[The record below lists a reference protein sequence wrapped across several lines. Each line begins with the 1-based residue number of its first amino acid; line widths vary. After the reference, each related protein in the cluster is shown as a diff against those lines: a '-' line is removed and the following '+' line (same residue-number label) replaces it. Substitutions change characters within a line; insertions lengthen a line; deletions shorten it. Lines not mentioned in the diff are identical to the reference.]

1 MRRFGSTVVPFLLIT
16 AMSLSCSSTSTD
28 AGPATTVP
36 PDPPATSTHRED
48 EETSEE
54 EVVPTTLDCTDL
66 SACPEIGIGG
76 DPPATLPGGSPSP
89 LRGYADPS
97 VRYDPDSDRLWMAYS
112 WPSMHID
119 GTQRVSRIETH
130 LAESTNGGASWDLVQ
145 PLWVAEP
152 ATDPATGGSG
162 FTDHEVANLARQE
175 APDGVRWI
183 GARLDLFVPA
193 GGGLGVR
200 PPNSFRIVV
209 SAAASP
215 PELANAPSVTL
226 GAAATHPGWDVSLDL
241 TKLDDEVAGC
251 AMWNEPALLAE
262 PEVVY
267 LAVRCLRFE
276 PATRSPDWDTSELFV
291 FRAQTAGAVGDW
303 TWTYRGRLAGRAE
316 AVELGGDGLTQ
327 IDLAYARDGTLVAL
341 LTPDGW
347 DADSRDFV
355 HHGLRVVEVASLATP
370 SLARRADGSL
380 AVRAVIS
387 ADDGPLGSG
396 ASTYDPEL
404 AAGIIFVR
412 RSITEASLV
421 GSMHGTGVHP

>member
-1 MRRFGSTVVPFLLIT
+1 M
-16 AMSLSCSSTSTD
+16 
-28 AGPATTVP
+28 
-36 PDPPATSTHRED
+36 
-48 EETSEE
+48 
-54 EVVPTTLDCTDL
+54 
-66 SACPEIGIGG
+66 
-76 DPPATLPGGSPSP
+76 
-89 LRGYADPS
+89 
-97 VRYDPDSDRLWMAYS
+97 
-112 WPSMHID
+112 
-119 GTQRVSRIETH
+119 
-130 LAESTNGGASWDLVQ
+130 
-145 PLWVAEP
+145 
-152 ATDPATGGSG
+152 
-162 FTDHEVANLARQE
+162 
-175 APDGVRWI
+175 
-183 GARLDLFVPA
+183 
-193 GGGLGVR
+193 
-200 PPNSFRIVV
+200 